1 MILLL
6 DGLTFATI
14 TPPKTNMEPEIPPW
28 RRGNIYRPAIFG
40 FHVSFRGCSQI
51 KVFKAGFW
59 KNNKNKVC
67 PQGHK
72 VVIENSEVLQG
83 SFDVFTVICSV
94 LSMTS
99 PKQANH
105 R

>member
-1 MILLL
+1 MLVFE
-6 DGLTFATI
+6 GVA
-14 TPPKTNMEPEIPPW
+14 
-28 RRGNIYRPAIFG
+28 
-40 FHVSFRGCSQI
+40 

-59 KNNKNKVC
+59 KNINKNKVC

-94 LSMTS
+94 LSITS
-99 PKQANH
+99 PKQVNH